1 MIAITEEIFVYSQIV
16 SKYSILSITSLLYL
30 KKTHD
35 GRRERRRENWPSY
48 RQNSSSITALEN
60 TTLEGRIRSSRGQ
73 THTYGGGEQCA
84 IEVRQWSRACC
95 FWSSNKRGP
104 SMPVNRL
111 ENSNED
117 VPRVY
122 LGCLV

>member
-60 TTLEGRIRSSRGQ
+60 TTSWRWRGGFAVLEDKH
-73 THTYGGGEQCA
+73 THTVGASNAPSRSANGAGHVVSGRV
-84 IEVRQWSRACC
+84 IREVPPC
-95 FWSSNKRGP
+95 P
-104 SMPVNRL
+104 
-111 ENSNED
+111 
-117 VPRVY
+117 
-122 LGCLV
+122 

>member
-73 THTYGGGEQCA
+73 THTHTVGASNAPSRSANGAGHVVSGRV
-84 IEVRQWSRACC
+84 IREVPPC
-95 FWSSNKRGP
+95 P
-104 SMPVNRL
+104 
-111 ENSNED
+111 
-117 VPRVY
+117 
-122 LGCLV
+122 